1 MCRRGEKPPRAGQAE
16 TRVLHRDEAVQPGVQ
31 TDGVRGCSGG
41 NPCHA
46 YNRQHGSSHHEGDG
60 HHRCVFVSHHVSFT
74 SLKPHVFFF
83 LKTSFLLFSPSAV
96 VVGADR
102 VVANGDTANKV
113 GTYQLAIA
121 AKHHG
126 IPFYV
131 AAPSTS
137 CDLSLESGRD
147 IIIEVRPPEELTSI
161 NGVPI
166 AAPGKA

>member
-1 MCRRGEKPPRAGQAE
+1 M
-16 TRVLHRDEAVQPGVQ
+16 
-31 TDGVRGCSGG
+31 
-41 NPCHA
+41 
-46 YNRQHGSSHHEGDG
+46 
-60 HHRCVFVSHHVSFT
+60 
-74 SLKPHVFFF
+74 
-83 LKTSFLLFSPSAV
+83 

-161 NGVPI
+161 NGLPI
-166 AAPGKA
+166 AAPGKKSCSRLPRAKDFQALRFVFLQRREYCCMRSAVKPLVHPASPKMLSL

>member
-1 MCRRGEKPPRAGQAE
+1 MFSSSLLLALSICGTNETIGMKFKSLTIVVWLRPR
-16 TRVLHRDEAVQPGVQ
+16 VV
-31 TDGVRGCSGG
+31 
-41 NPCHA
+41 
-46 YNRQHGSSHHEGDG
+46 
-60 HHRCVFVSHHVSFT
+60 T
-74 SLKPHVFFF
+74 SLV
-83 LKTSFLLFSPSAV
+83 LLSSLLTSSLSAV

-166 AAPGKA
+166 AAPGKECGVMGMNEGGAER

>member
-1 MCRRGEKPPRAGQAE
+1 M
-16 TRVLHRDEAVQPGVQ
+16 
-31 TDGVRGCSGG
+31 
-41 NPCHA
+41 
-46 YNRQHGSSHHEGDG
+46 
-60 HHRCVFVSHHVSFT
+60 
-74 SLKPHVFFF
+74 
-83 LKTSFLLFSPSAV
+83 

-113 GTYQLAIA
+113 GTYQLAIS

-147 IIIEVRPPEELTSI
+147 IVIEVRPPEELTSI

-166 AAPGKA
+166 AAPGNKCTMGCCGGFGERHKSGFKIIKRQETVNKHKKNSDFSRGLRA

>member
-1 MCRRGEKPPRAGQAE
+1 MCVCV
-16 TRVLHRDEAVQPGVQ
+16 VL
-31 TDGVRGCSGG
+31 
-41 NPCHA
+41 
-46 YNRQHGSSHHEGDG
+46 
-60 HHRCVFVSHHVSFT
+60 CVC
-74 SLKPHVFFF
+74 L
-83 LKTSFLLFSPSAV
+83 AV

-147 IIIEVRPPEELTSI
+147 IVIEERPPEELTSI
-161 NGVPI
+161 NGVPV
-166 AAPGKA
+166 AAPGVCVCEARV